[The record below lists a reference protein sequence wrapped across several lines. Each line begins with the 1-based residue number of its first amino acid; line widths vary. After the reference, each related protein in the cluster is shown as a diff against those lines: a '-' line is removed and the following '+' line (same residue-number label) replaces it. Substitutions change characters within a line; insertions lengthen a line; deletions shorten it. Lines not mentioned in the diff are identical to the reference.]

1 MRKFIFSLKT
11 LVMSL
16 ALVVGGSAWAQITG
30 LPFVADFSSGEI
42 APFTGAAV
50 VKTFAGS
57 EKAIVANAGE
67 AYAQFDAPYVI
78 SNMDEVTVSFQML
91 NGWLASG
98 AGNKFAILNSEGVAL
113 ASISYDNKSCN
124 INEVVIG
131 GTAVEGFEAF
141 NGQSMQASGKGADGF
156 DKNFFILNTAEAK
169 YNAEVTIKINAFGG
183 ISISFVG
190 GKNNNDKFWSGT
202 AGTAKLNLDKMFIT
216 NASNNDNRAT
226 GYYGLTITNKSM
238 LRYANDYSDGVV
250 TWTTATNGRYTPI
263 IEDDYL
269 TVDQGSRQ
277 NNGTTI
283 TSTETEGKVAAGE
296 SFTMS
301 FDVKL
306 GASNDQTATAFN
318 IYDAANSAAILSFA
332 EGTKNATAWTINGGT
347 QTATVSA
354 GGGKEIGALSW
365 ISVKV
370 TSIAGG
376 KTYLTLKDADGNI
389 IDGFDKKDIPT
400 LSATGGLGKMNFV
413 TSRYVANFAID
424 NIVVR
429 DVVESEDIPATPIYT
444 YTVKYVDQD
453 NFEFKEPAKREE
465 YEGVE
470 LAITD
475 DDKATVI
482 DGSIKYTYV
491 SDDAAGQTAA
501 SDGSTVITVTFSKTI
516 VTDYT
521 VNFLDT
527 SNGEIK
533 AAVVHKNVL
542 VGTEVSATQG
552 ELSKILKEGVFF
564 EYASGNEPITLVE
577 DAASNVINLYFAPV
591 EGVTGYF
598 YNNYEDKTVDWTTAT
613 GGRYDPIAVDGSKIA
628 DRGTT
633 ERKPK
638 VDPETGEPQVDPE
651 TGEPIYEEVPG
662 LSIPF
667 GNKSYF
673 MSVNQANRNN
683 NGAAVNK
690 ASLAIEQADFTFEA
704 KVLLGSSN
712 NQNGTNLLIKNF
724 AGDANIFKI
733 AQKAEGNTTNWIIN
747 DDAENFT
754 VVLPNSGTFAGT
766 DNNNLTNY
774 DWYNLKVTVYNGI
787 TFVTITDKEGTAIL
801 DKAQVPS
808 QATSYGVGAMQF
820 NSSRYNANLGLDDVT
835 VRSVVVDED
844 VPAGMEFVGV
854 KVNFVDEAGTPLKE
868 SAEIKAQ
875 VGAPIELNPA
885 LIADFKVTES
895 GEIWTP
901 ESEAAPV
908 TKYIYVSDNSD
919 EVEALL
925 GAQVTVVFRGVASR
939 RVALRYQ
946 IQKADGTI
954 TAKDDA
960 GKNFPFFYD
969 SNKAGDVL
977 FEGDEL
983 TFYYPFYFLADG
995 LLYKTSN
1002 NSDGSAKDVLVVE
1015 PGTSTQVKSP
1025 ITWTPATE
1033 TVQVVD
1039 EDGNPLVDP
1048 ETEQPITRDDQIS
1061 NAIFAQETENIEGIT
1076 VVKDGYTQIR
1086 QANGAA
1092 GSAIGGNVLI
1102 ANLEPGTYTITSAT
1116 RSGLTNF
1123 LAGDKV
1129 VFSVESSGTVVTSTS
1144 GEFTVDVATPLY
1156 IEEQSATTKYSDYVL
1171 VRQLS
1176 SIASYPI
1183 TVADGI
1189 ENGTVEAPAAA
1200 AADATVKV
1208 NVTPDKGYEL
1218 ASLTITCVE
1227 HENEINYDIND
1238 YSFTMPAEPVFI
1250 TATFTQKKIY
1260 IETDLT
1266 AKFNSL
1272 ATTKWELSSGPVGWA
1287 APQVTTNSG
1296 LTVAAWERYNGSCDW
1311 TGDIMYSSVTG
1322 LTPGTYKIE
1331 LYGAAAFTF
1340 GRGFGSTAFTGDFS
1354 KDTSDTYSE
1363 NQSID
1368 ENTGVTLYAETSEG
1382 KVENE
1387 IPIWYATNFNTSGIA
1402 TATLDNVIVGDE
1414 GTIKIGLSKTST
1426 STNWH
1431 VVQLKGV
1438 TAKILASDALE
1449 MAVIAANMVE
1459 EDDVPEAL
1467 YREIQETIATYD
1479 KAYDTAD
1486 EYKAAIAALEAVVV
1500 KAEAYAPLAEALGEG
1515 EEIKANIAEGNP
1527 QIATYDRAIADVKEA
1542 YDAVAVADIPA
1553 AIAVVQAAIT
1563 PEFVKAQTAPG
1574 SDMTR
1579 VVPNAAGNEAVGE
1592 DNWKLENALADGEK
1606 FQLDT
1611 WAGTASGMAVP
1622 MIEFW
1627 HAPGTALVSNTIY
1640 QTIEGLN
1647 PGIYR
1652 VTATTAVNNEQTVAL
1667 NEGSALLFANEGT
1680 TDITTGGETTS
1691 FSGTT
1696 GTFTVEGV
1704 VGSDGK
1710 LTFGFKAVEPNY
1722 NWLAFKDVELT
1733 FQNVAYPINYAVGIQ
1748 NGTVEGPTYAAEG
1761 DEVALTV
1768 TPAEG
1773 YELASIAVTN
1783 QAGEELEVDY
1793 DAWEGI
1799 ATFEMPAEAVNVAAT
1814 FQEAYVKVSEFAIGS
1829 DGFIEPD
1836 GSTKVTGTYTFETAG
1851 SYSEMFFGEV
1861 VYDLQITAEGLA
1873 EPIEATLTG
1882 DELDGEVSDYVANLV
1897 AGTEYTANL
1906 VGVHVWDYT
1915 SFTEIFT
1922 KVAELG
1928 GVLATTNFT
1937 ATQTYEI
1944 SYADGMV
1951 NGTVEGPAFAAE
1963 GDEVELTVTPAEGC
1977 ELASIAVTNEAGEE
1991 IEVDYDAWEGT
2002 ATFEMPAEAVFVAA
2016 TFQEAYV
2023 KVSDFAIASTGILDE
2038 DGDVEI
2044 TGTYEF
2050 EAAGSY
2056 SEVFFGEVVYDV
2068 QITAEG
2074 LEAPIEATLT
2084 GDVLDGEVDS
2094 YVEGL
2099 VAGTEYTANLV
2110 GVHVWDYNTFTEI
2123 FTKVAELGGV
2133 LATTTFTAI
2142 NQPVIEPLLV
2152 DINVDRYVGYGY
2164 TPTVAE
2170 VDFTDALEF
2179 LGVDEITTD
2188 MLSFV
2193 NPDLTTISYAD
2204 YMAANYDGW
2213 CDGEGKAT
2221 NWGENTKICVKFF
2234 QALED
2239 GKYEICDMNGADEV
2253 GATYTVRWVANVDTK
2268 VVVFTTNVTFVEAPA
2283 VEITTVGTVETS
2295 VEYETT
2301 DASYDEKIVA
2311 LTDEQKSTIC
2321 TSLGLNDISEGTLYG
2336 YNPTS
2341 EEFIS
2346 TFAGYD
2352 GWRKAD
2358 GDFAN
2363 WTGTSAVPACVKYVE
2378 GSLYCYN
2385 INGCDAQTINCYWAI
2400 VNDDMEAVLIKVAFT
2415 YTVPTGFAE
2424 LKAADGVKPNG
2435 KYLEKGKVVIW
2446 QNGTK
2451 FSTSGTIAR

>member
-42 APFTGAAV
+42 APFTGGSGAFVATIDDGVGDTKVIAA
-50 VKTFAGS
+50 
-57 EKAIVANAGE
+57 NNGE

-91 NGWLASG
+91 NGWLSNG

-124 INEVVIG
+124 ITEVFIDNSMVDDF
-131 GTAVEGFEAF
+131 TAF
-141 NGQSMQASGKGADGF
+141 NGQSSAGAKGANGYGNGKGQGF
-156 DKNFFILNTAEAK
+156 KINTDETK
-169 YNAEVTIKINAFGG
+169 YNAEVTIKINSFGG
-183 ISISFVG
+183 ISVSIVG
-190 GKNNNDKFWSGT
+190 GKNNNNVTYSRAAQPGT
-202 AGTAKLNLDKMFIT
+202 KLDLDKVYIT
-216 NASNNDNRAT
+216 NASNNGDRAT
-226 GYYGLTITNKSM
+226 GYYGLTITHKSM
-238 LRYANDYSDGVV
+238 VRYSNDYSDGVV
-250 TWTTATNGRYTPI
+250 TWTTATSGRYTPI

-269 TVDQGSRQ
+269 TVDQGARQ

-306 GASNDQTATAFN
+306 GASNDQTATSFN
-318 IYDAANSAAILSFA
+318 IYDAANSAAILSLA
-332 EGTKNATAWTINGGT
+332 EGTKNATSWTINGGT

-444 YTVKYVDQD
+444 YTVKFVDQEGA
-453 NFEFKEPAKREE
+453 EFKDPSVREE

-533 AAVVHKNVL
+533 AAVTHKNVL

-598 YNNYEDKTVDWTTAT
+598 FNNYEDKTVDWTTAT

-667 GNKSYF
+667 GNKTYF
-673 MSVNQANRNN
+673 LSVNQANRNN
-683 NGAAVNK
+683 NGVTNGVSSANFAV
-690 ASLAIEQADFTFEA
+690 EQADFTLET
-704 KVLLGSSN
+704 KIILGTSN
-712 NQNGTNLLIKNF
+712 NQGCSFQIKNF
-724 AGDANIFKI
+724 ANDANILQLI
-733 AQKAEGNTTNWIIN
+733 PTAVGSTTWVVNG
-747 DDAENFT
+747 DAENFA
-754 VVLPNSGTFAGT
+754 VELPGTGNFGGT

-774 DWYNLKVTVYNGI
+774 DWYDLKVTVYNGT

-801 DKAQVPS
+801 DKAQVPTL
-808 QATSYGVGAMQF
+808 ATTYGVSKMIFYTG
-820 NSSRYNANLGLDDVT
+820 RYNSNIAVDDVT

-844 VPAGMEFVGV
+844 VPAGTEFVAV
-854 KVNFVDEAGTPLKE
+854 KINYVDEAGTPVKE
-868 SAEIKAQ
+868 SAEVNFQ
-875 VGAPIELNPA
+875 VGQPIVLNEA
-885 LIADFKVTES
+885 LVADFKVTES
-895 GEIWTP
+895 GEVWVP
-901 ESEAAPV
+901 GSEAAPV

-919 EVEALL
+919 EVEAALD
-925 GAQVTVVFRGVASR
+925 AQVNIVFRGVASR

-954 TAKDDA
+954 TAKDDNN
-960 GKNFPFFYD
+960 KNFPFFYD

-995 LLYKTSN
+995 LLYKTAN

-1123 LAGDKV
+1123 LAGDEV

-1208 NVTPDKGYEL
+1208 NVTPDNGYEL

-1227 HENEINYDIND
+1227 SENEINYDIND
-1238 YSFTMPAEPVFI
+1238 YSFTMPTEPVFI

-1266 AKFNSL
+1266 AQFPIDWQGWNG
-1272 ATTKWELSSGPVGWA
+1272 ATGYVGWA
-1287 APQVTTNSG
+1287 APQVTTNDGRTTAACERYNNDCSLIGDVFTRTLSG
-1296 LTVAAWERYNGSCDW
+1296 LTN
-1311 TGDIMYSSVTG
+1311 
-1322 LTPGTYKIE
+1322 GTYRIE
-1331 LYGAAAFTF
+1331 LYGAAANTP
-1340 GRGFGSTAFTGDFS
+1340 GRGCDSGVEEGDL
-1354 KDTSDTYSE
+1354 TSVY
-1363 NQSID
+1363 
-1368 ENTGVTLYAETSEG
+1368 LYAQTAEG
-1382 KVENE
+1382 EVKQY
-1387 IPIWYATNFNTSGIA
+1387 IPAHVVDNFNSTGIA
-1402 TATLDNVIVGDE
+1402 TAVLDGVEVTD
-1414 GTIKIGLSKTST
+1414 GTVKLGMFKDKAM
-1426 STNWH
+1426 TNWH

-1438 TAKILASDALE
+1438 TAKVLASDLLE
-1449 MAVIAANMVE
+1449 TAVIAAGMVE

-1486 EYKAAIAALEAVVV
+1486 EYLTAIAALEAVVA

-1527 QIATYDRAIADVKEA
+1527 QIATYDEAIADVKEA
-1542 YDAVAVADIPA
+1542 YEAVAVADIPA

-1579 VVPNAAGNEAVGE
+1579 AVPNAAGNEAVGE

-1710 LTFGFKAVEPNY
+1710 LTLGFKAVEPNY

-1733 FQNVAYPINYAVGIQ
+1733 FQNVAYPISYADGMV
-1748 NGTVEGPTYAAEG
+1748 NGTVEGPAFAAEG
-1761 DEVALTV
+1761 DEVELTV

-1783 QAGEELEVDY
+1783 EAGEEIEVMY
-1793 DAWEGI
+1793 DSWDGI
-1799 ATFEMPAEAVNVAAT
+1799 ATFEMPAEAVFVAAT
-1814 FQEAYVKVSEFAIGS
+1814 FQEAYVKVSEFAIAS

-1836 GSTKVTGTYTFETAG
+1836 GSTKVTGTYEFETAG

-1861 VYDLQITAEGLA
+1861 VYDVKITAEGLE
-1873 EPIEATLTG
+1873 EPIEATLTC
-1882 DELDGEVSDYVANLV
+1882 DELDGDV
-1897 AGTEYTANL
+1897 AGYVSGLENGKEYTANL
-1906 VGVHVWDYT
+1906 VGVHVWDYI

-1937 ATQTYEI
+1937 AVKVYPI

-1951 NGTVEGPAFAAE
+1951 NGTVEGPAYAAE

-2050 EAAGSY
+2050 ETAGSY

-2170 VDFTDALEF
+2170 VDFTEALEF
-2179 LGVDEITTD
+2179 LGVDAITTD

-2213 CDGEGKAT
+2213 CDETGKAT
-2221 NWGENTKICVKFF
+2221 NWGSTTKICVKFF
-2234 QALED
+2234 QAVED

-2253 GATYTVRWVANVDTK
+2253 GATYTVRWVANNGNK
-2268 VVVFTTNVTFVEAPA
+2268 VVVFTTNVTFVEEPTLAP
-2283 VEITTVGTVETS
+2283 E
-2295 VEYETT
+2295 
-2301 DASYDEKIVA
+2301 IVA
-2311 LTDEQKSTIC
+2311 EVDVPVVIKAGTAYEGATAAFNVLDVTEPLFLDAISEASQYIVNVTDESFVPNST
-2321 TSLGLNDISEGTLYG
+2321 
-2336 YNPTS
+2336 
-2341 EEFIS
+2341 
-2346 TFAGYD
+2346 D
-2352 GWRKAD
+2352 GWRDENGDAATWGTGSGMVCVKIGDPASGIIDYIGAIDDTYQD
-2358 GDFAN
+2358 GDTYTAKWGFVN
-2363 WTGTSAVPACVKYVE
+2363 TESNTAVV
-2378 GSLYCYN
+2378 LN
-2385 INGCDAQTINCYWAI
+2385 INITFS
-2400 VNDDMEAVLIKVAFT
+2400 DD
-2415 YTVPTGFAE
+2415 PTGFAE

>member
-98 AGNKFAILNSEGVAL
+98 AGNKFALLNDEGVAL

-269 TVDQGSRQ
+269 TVDQGSRN

-306 GASNDQTATAFN
+306 GASTNQTATAFN

-332 EGTKNATAWTINGGT
+332 EGATFATAWTINGGT

-354 GGGKEIGALSW
+354 GGNKAIDELAW
-365 ISVKV
+365 IDVKV

-400 LSATGGLGKMNFV
+400 LSTEGGLGKMNFV
-413 TSRYVANFAID
+413 TSRYLANFAID

-444 YTVKYVDQD
+444 YTVKFVDQEGA
-453 NFEFKEPAKREE
+453 EFKDPSVREE

-638 VDPETGEPQVDPE
+638 VDPETGEPIYNPE
-651 TGEPIYEEVPG
+651 TGEPEYEEVPG

-667 GNKSYF
+667 GNKTYF
-673 MSVNQANRNN
+673 LSVNQANRNN
-683 NGAAVNK
+683 NGVTNGVSS
-690 ASLAIEQADFTFEA
+690 ASLAVEQADFTLET
-704 KVLLGSSN
+704 KIILGTSN
-712 NQNGTNLLIKNF
+712 NQGCSFQIKNF
-724 AGDANIFKI
+724 ANDANILQLI
-733 AQKAEGNTTNWIIN
+733 PTAVGSTTWVVNG
-747 DDAENFT
+747 DAENFA
-754 VVLPNSGTFAGT
+754 VELPGTGNFGGT

-774 DWYNLKVTVYNGI
+774 DWYDLKVTVYNGT
-787 TFVTITDKEGTAIL
+787 TFVTIVDQNDNVIL
-801 DKAQVPS
+801 DKAQVPTL
-808 QATSYGVGAMQF
+808 ATTYGVSKMIFYTG
-820 NSSRYNANLGLDDVT
+820 RYNSNIAVDDVT

-844 VPAGMEFVGV
+844 VPAGTEFVAV
-854 KVNFVDEAGTPLKE
+854 KINYVDEAGTPVKE
-868 SAEIKAQ
+868 SAEVNFQ
-875 VGAPIELNPA
+875 VGQPIVLNEA
-885 LIADFKVTES
+885 LVADFKVTES
-895 GEIWTP
+895 GEVWVP
-901 ESEAAPV
+901 GSEAAPV

-919 EVEALL
+919 EVEAAL
-925 GAQVTVVFRGVASR
+925 GAQVNIVFRGVASR

-995 LLYKTSN
+995 LLYKTAN

-1048 ETEQPITRDDQIS
+1048 ETEQPVTRDDQIS

-1123 LAGDKV
+1123 LAGDEF

-1208 NVTPDKGYEL
+1208 NVTPDNGYEL

-1227 HENEINYDIND
+1227 SENEINYDIND
-1238 YSFTMPAEPVFI
+1238 YSFTMPTEPVFI

-1266 AKFNSL
+1266 AQFPIDWQGWNG
-1272 ATTKWELSSGPVGWA
+1272 ATGYVGWA
-1287 APQVTTNSG
+1287 APQVTTNDGRTTAACERYNNDCSLIGDVFTRTLSG
-1296 LTVAAWERYNGSCDW
+1296 LTN
-1311 TGDIMYSSVTG
+1311 
-1322 LTPGTYKIE
+1322 GTYRIE
-1331 LYGAAAFTF
+1331 LYGAAANTP
-1340 GRGFGSTAFTGDFS
+1340 GRGCDSGVEEGDL
-1354 KDTSDTYSE
+1354 TSVY
-1363 NQSID
+1363 
-1368 ENTGVTLYAETSEG
+1368 LYAQTAEG
-1382 KVENE
+1382 EVKQY
-1387 IPIWYATNFNTSGIA
+1387 IPAHVVDNFNSTGIA
-1402 TATLDNVIVGDE
+1402 TAVLDGVEVTD
-1414 GTIKIGLSKTST
+1414 GTVKLGMFKDKAM
-1426 STNWH
+1426 TNWH

-1438 TAKILASDALE
+1438 TAKVLASDLLE
-1449 MAVIAANMVE
+1449 TAVVAAGMVE

-1479 KAYDTAD
+1479 KAYDTAE
-1486 EYKAAIAALEAVVV
+1486 EYLTAIAALEAVVA

-1527 QIATYDRAIADVKEA
+1527 QIATYDEAIADVKEA

-1579 VVPNAAGNEAVGE
+1579 AVPNAAGNEAVGE

-1710 LTFGFKAVEPNY
+1710 LTLGFKAVEPNY

-1733 FQNVAYPINYAVGIQ
+1733 FQNVAYPISYADGMV
-1748 NGTVEGPTYAAEG
+1748 NGTVEGPAFAAEG

-1783 QAGEELEVDY
+1783 EAGEELEVEY
-1793 DAWEGI
+1793 DAWDGI
-1799 ATFEMPAEAVNVAAT
+1799 ATFEMPAEAVFVAAT
-1814 FQEAYVKVSEFAIGS
+1814 FQEAYVKVSEFAIAS

-1861 VYDLQITAEGLA
+1861 VYDVKITAEGLE
-1873 EPIEATLTG
+1873 EPIEATLTC
-1882 DELDGEVSDYVANLV
+1882 DELDGDV
-1897 AGTEYTANL
+1897 AGYVSGLENGKEYTANL
-1906 VGVHVWDYT
+1906 VGVHVWDYI

-1937 ATQTYEI
+1937 AVKVYPI

-1951 NGTVEGPAFAAE
+1951 NGTVEGPAYAAE

-2050 EAAGSY
+2050 ETAGSY

-2170 VDFTDALEF
+2170 VDFTEALEF

-2239 GKYEICDMNGADEV
+2239 GEYQICDMNGADEV
-2253 GATYTVRWVANVDTK
+2253 GATYTVRWVANNGNK
-2268 VVVFTTNVTFVEAPA
+2268 VVVFTTNVTFVEEPVTDYTFEDLNVIETQTIELESELGECYEGLTSDVDVEGILTKLGENGLDNVSIFA
-2283 VEITTVGTVETS
+2283 VQS
-2295 VEYETT
+2295 
-2301 DASYDEKIVA
+2301 D
-2311 LTDEQKSTIC
+2311 
-2321 TSLGLNDISEGTLYG
+2321 GTLDSNYKLG
-2336 YNPTS
+2336 T
-2341 EEFIS
+2341 
-2346 TFAGYD
+2346 TD
-2352 GWRKAD
+2352 GWRNAD
-2358 GDFAN
+2358 GDWQGWGDNAYFYVKANFAAADTQIYEVGGMQDKN
-2363 WTGTSAVPACVKYVE
+2363 TTADWESPA
-2378 GSLYCYN
+2378 
-2385 INGCDAQTINCYWAI
+2385 
-2400 VNDDMEAVLIKVAFT
+2400 T
-2415 YTVPTGFAE
+2415 YTATYAFVKPGANLDAVVLEVKLIYNVPTGFAE